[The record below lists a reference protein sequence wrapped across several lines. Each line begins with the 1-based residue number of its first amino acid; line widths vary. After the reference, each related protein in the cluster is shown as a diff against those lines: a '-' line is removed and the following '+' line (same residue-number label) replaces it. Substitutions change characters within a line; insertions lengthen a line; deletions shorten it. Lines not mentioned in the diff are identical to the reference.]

1 MSSRIEQL
9 IDEIEEYIDSCKYQA
24 FSSNKILV
32 NKDEIEELIRELR
45 VKTPDEIK
53 RYQRIIQNK
62 EEILNDARAKAEQ
75 LINDATVQTTEL
87 ISEHQIMQQAYAQ
100 ADEVVTAATRQAQ
113 EILDT
118 AVMEANNMRISAM
131 QYTDDLLAH
140 VEDIL
145 SNALGTAASNY
156 ETLINNMKQYQEIII
171 ANRRELLPETE
182 DFEDAEGGGEISDD
196 TENKTDLELI

>member
-9 IDEIEEYIDSCKYQA
+9 IDEIEEYVDSCKYQT
-24 FSSNKILV
+24 FSSNKIIV

-62 EEILNDARAKAEQ
+62 EEILNDAKAKAEQ

-118 AVMEANNMRISAM
+118 AVMEANNMRMSAM

-140 VEDIL
+140 VENIL
-145 SNALGTAASNY
+145 SNSIKTTSSDY
-156 ETLINNMKQYQEIII
+156 ESLIGNMKQYQEIVS
-171 ANRRELLPETE
+171 ANRRELMPEPE
-182 DFEDAEGGGEISDD
+182 DLEGNDLDTTGEAE
-196 TENKTDLELI
+196 TKADLELM

>member
-9 IDEIEEYIDSCKYQA
+9 IDEIEEYIDSCKYQT
-24 FSSNKILV
+24 FSNSKILV

-62 EEILNDARAKAEQ
+62 EEILNDAKARAEQ
-75 LINDATVQTTEL
+75 LIKDTTIQRTEL

-113 EILDT
+113 EILDR
-118 AVMEANNMRISAM
+118 AVMEANEMRMSAM
-131 QYTDDLLAH
+131 QYTDDLLSN
-140 VEDIL
+140 VENIIV
-145 SNALGTAASNY
+145 SSIQTASADY
-156 ETLINNMKQYQEIII
+156 ENLIGHMKQYQEIVST
-171 ANRRELLPETE
+171 NRRELVPVPDDL
-182 DFEDAEGGGEISDD
+182 DEGGSDMTGT
-196 TENKTDLELI
+196 TEPKEDLELM

>member
-9 IDEIEEYIDSCKYQA
+9 IDEIEEYIDSCKYQT
-24 FSSNKILV
+24 FSNSKILV

-62 EEILNDARAKAEQ
+62 EEILNDAKARAEQ
-75 LINDATVQTTEL
+75 LIKDTTIQRTEL

-100 ADEVVTAATRQAQ
+100 AYEVVTAAHRQAQ
-113 EILDT
+113 ELLDR
-118 AVMEANNMRISAM
+118 AVMEANEMRMSAM

-140 VEDIL
+140 VEGIL
-145 SNALGTAASNY
+145 AGSMQTASADYANLLGH
-156 ETLINNMKQYQEIII
+156 IKQYQEIVSS
-171 ANRRELLPETE
+171 NRRELMPIPEDLE
-182 DFEDAEGGGEISDD
+182 EAEAGV
-196 TENKTDLELI
+196 TKTAEVKEDLELM

>member
-62 EEILNDARAKAEQ
+62 EEILNDARNKAEQ
-75 LINDATVQTTEL
+75 LIKDATDQTTEL

-118 AVMEANNMRISAM
+118 AVMEANNMRMSAM
-131 QYTDDLLAH
+131 QYTDELLAH
-140 VEDIL
+140 VENVL
-145 SNALGTAASNY
+145 ANAINTASANY
-156 ETLINNMKQYQEIII
+156 ETLIGNMKQYQDVIS
-171 ANRRELLPETE
+171 ANRRELVPIPEDLGE
-182 DFEDAEGGGEISDD
+182 DGVSTSGGSE
-196 TENKTDLELI
+196 TKADLEIM

>member
-9 IDEIEEYIDSCKYQA
+9 IDEIEEYIDSCKYQT
-24 FSSNKILV
+24 FSSSKILV

-62 EEILNDARAKAEQ
+62 EEILNDARAMAEQ
-75 LINDATVQTTEL
+75 LIKDTTVQRTEL

-100 ADEVVTAATRQAQ
+100 ADEVVTAASRQAR
-113 EILDT
+113 EILDR
-118 AVMEANNMRISAM
+118 AVMEANEMRMSAM

-140 VEDIL
+140 VENIVA
-145 SNALGTAASNY
+145 SSIQTASADY
-156 ETLINNMKQYQEIII
+156 ENLISHMKQYQEIIST
-171 ANRRELLPETE
+171 NRRELMPVPE
-182 DFEDAEGGGEISDD
+182 DLDEGGSE
-196 TENKTDLELI
+196 TVTPAEPKEDLDLM

>member
-9 IDEIEEYIDSCKYQA
+9 IDEIEEYIDSCKYQT
-24 FSSNKILV
+24 FSNSKILV

-62 EEILNDARAKAEQ
+62 EEILNDAKARAEQ
-75 LINDATVQTTEL
+75 LIKDTTIQRTEL

-100 ADEVVTAATRQAQ
+100 ADEVVTAAHRQAQ
-113 EILDT
+113 ELLDR
-118 AVMEANNMRISAM
+118 AVMEANEMRMSAM

-140 VEDIL
+140 VEGIL
-145 SNALGTAASNY
+145 AGSMQTASADYENLLGH
-156 ETLINNMKQYQEIII
+156 IKQYQEIVSS
-171 ANRRELLPETE
+171 NRRELMPIPEDLE
-182 DFEDAEGGGEISDD
+182 EAEAGV
-196 TENKTDLELI
+196 TKTAEVKEDLELM

>member
-9 IDEIEEYIDSCKYQA
+9 IDEIEEYIDSCKYQT
-24 FSSNKILV
+24 FSNSKILV

-75 LINDATVQTTEL
+75 LIKDTTLQRTEL

-113 EILDT
+113 EILDR
-118 AVMEANNMRISAM
+118 AVLEANEMRNSAM
-131 QYTDDLLAH
+131 QYTDGMLAYL
-140 VEDIL
+140 ENMML
-145 SNALGTAASNY
+145 SSIQTASADY
-156 ETLINNMKQYQEIII
+156 ENLIGHLKKYQEEIS
-171 ANRRELLPETE
+171 ANRRELASVPE
-182 DFEDAEGGGEISDD
+182 
-196 TENKTDLELI
+196 DLEEGDLGAAGDAQPKGDLDLM

>member
-24 FSSNKILV
+24 FSNTKILV

-62 EEILNDARAKAEQ
+62 EEILNDAKAKAEQ
-75 LINDATVQTTEL
+75 LIKDTTIQRTEL

-100 ADEVVTAATRQAQ
+100 ADEVVTAAHKQAQ
-113 EILDT
+113 ELLDR
-118 AVMEANNMRISAM
+118 AVMEANEMRMSAM

-140 VEDIL
+140 VEKIITG
-145 SNALGTAASNY
+145 SIQAASADY
-156 ETLINNMKQYQEIII
+156 ENLIGHMKQYQEIVVS
-171 ANRRELLPETE
+171 NRRELMPIPE
-182 DFEDAEGGGEISDD
+182 
-196 TENKTDLELI
+196 DLEENVPEAAAGAKKEKLELM

>member
-9 IDEIEEYIDSCKYQA
+9 IDEIEEYIDSCKYQT
-24 FSSNKILV
+24 FSNSKILV

-62 EEILNDARAKAEQ
+62 EEILNDAKARAEQ
-75 LINDATVQTTEL
+75 LIKDTTIQRTEL

-100 ADEVVTAATRQAQ
+100 ADEVVTAAHRQAQ
-113 EILDT
+113 ELLDR
-118 AVMEANNMRISAM
+118 AVMEANEMRMSAM

-140 VEDIL
+140 VEGIL
-145 SNALGTAASNY
+145 AGSMQTASADYENLLGH
-156 ETLINNMKQYQEIII
+156 IKQYQEIVSS
-171 ANRRELLPETE
+171 NRRELMPMPEDLEEADTGVMKT
-182 DFEDAEGGGEISDD
+182 AEVKE
-196 TENKTDLELI
+196 DLELM

>member
-24 FSSNKILV
+24 FSNSKILV

-75 LINDATVQTTEL
+75 LIKDTTVQRTEL

-100 ADEVVTAATRQAQ
+100 ADEVVTAASRQAQ
-113 EILDT
+113 EILDR
-118 AVMEANNMRISAM
+118 AVMEANEMRISAM
-131 QYTDDLLAH
+131 QYTDDLLSH
-140 VEDIL
+140 VENIIAG
-145 SNALGTAASNY
+145 SIQTASADY
-156 ETLINNMKQYQEIII
+156 ENLIGHMKQYQEII
-171 ANRRELLPETE
+171 ATNRRELVPIPEDLDGE
-182 DFEDAEGGGEISDD
+182 GSGGSAEAEPK
-196 TENKTDLELI
+196 EDLELM

>member
-9 IDEIEEYIDSCKYQA
+9 IDEIEEYIDSCKYQT
-24 FSSNKILV
+24 FSNTKILV

-62 EEILNDARAKAEQ
+62 EEILNDAKARAEQ
-75 LINDATVQTTEL
+75 LIKDTTIQRTEL

-100 ADEVVTAATRQAQ
+100 ADEVVTAAHMQAQ
-113 EILDT
+113 EMLDR
-118 AVMEANNMRISAM
+118 AVTEANEMRLSAM

-140 VEDIL
+140 VENIIAG
-145 SNALGTAASNY
+145 SIQSASADY
-156 ETLINNMKQYQEIII
+156 ENLISHMKQYQEVISS
-171 ANRRELLPETE
+171 NRRELMPISE
-182 DFEDAEGGGEISDD
+182 DLEDDSAGAASGPAVKE
-196 TENKTDLELI
+196 DLELM

>member
-9 IDEIEEYIDSCKYQA
+9 IDEIEEYIDSCKYQT
-24 FSSNKILV
+24 FSNSKILV

-62 EEILNDARAKAEQ
+62 EEILNDAKARAEQ
-75 LINDATVQTTEL
+75 LIKDTTIQRTEL

-100 ADEVVTAATRQAQ
+100 ADEVVTAAHRQAQ
-113 EILDT
+113 ELLDR
-118 AVMEANNMRISAM
+118 AVMEANEMRMSAM

-140 VEDIL
+140 VEGIL
-145 SNALGTAASNY
+145 AGSMQTASADYENLLGH
-156 ETLINNMKQYQEIII
+156 IKQYQEIVSS
-171 ANRRELLPETE
+171 NRRERMP
-182 DFEDAEGGGEISDD
+182 IP
-196 TENKTDLELI
+196 

>member
-9 IDEIEEYIDSCKYQA
+9 IDEIEEYIDSCKYQH
-24 FSSNKILV
+24 FSNSKILV

-75 LINDATVQTTEL
+75 LIKDTTLQRTEL

-100 ADEVVTAATRQAQ
+100 ADEVVTAASRQAQ
-113 EILDT
+113 EILDR
-118 AVMEANNMRISAM
+118 AVLEANEMRISAM
-131 QYTDDLLAH
+131 QYTDDLLSH
-140 VEDIL
+140 VENIIA
-145 SNALGTAASNY
+145 SSVQTASADY
-156 ETLINNMKQYQEIII
+156 ENLIGHMKQYQEII
-171 ANRRELLPETE
+171 ATNRRELVPIPEDLDDE
-182 DFEDAEGGGEISDD
+182 GSGGAAEAQPKE
-196 TENKTDLELI
+196 DLELM

>member
-9 IDEIEEYIDSCKYQA
+9 IDEIEEYIDSCKYQT
-24 FSSNKILV
+24 FSNSKILV

-62 EEILNDARAKAEQ
+62 EEILNDAKARAEQ
-75 LINDATVQTTEL
+75 LIKDTTIQRTEL

-100 ADEVVTAATRQAQ
+100 ADEVVTAAHRQAQ
-113 EILDT
+113 ELLDR
-118 AVMEANNMRISAM
+118 AVMEANEMRMSAM

-140 VEDIL
+140 VEGIL
-145 SNALGTAASNY
+145 AGSMQTASADYENLLGH
-156 ETLINNMKQYQEIII
+156 IKQYQEIVSS
-171 ANRRELLPETE
+171 NRRELMPMPEDLEEADTGVTKT
-182 DFEDAEGGGEISDD
+182 AEVKE
-196 TENKTDLELI
+196 DLELM

>member
-9 IDEIEEYIDSCKYQA
+9 IDEIEEYIDSCKYQT
-24 FSSNKILV
+24 FSNSKILV

-62 EEILNDARAKAEQ
+62 EEILNDAKARAEQ
-75 LINDATVQTTEL
+75 LIKDTTIQRTEL

-100 ADEVVTAATRQAQ
+100 ADEVVTAAHRQTQ
-113 EILDT
+113 ELLDR
-118 AVMEANNMRISAM
+118 AVMEANEMRMSAM

-140 VEDIL
+140 VEGIL
-145 SNALGTAASNY
+145 AGSMQTASADYENLLGH
-156 ETLINNMKQYQEIII
+156 IKQYQEIVSS
-171 ANRRELLPETE
+171 NRRELMPIPEDLE
-182 DFEDAEGGGEISDD
+182 EAEAGV
-196 TENKTDLELI
+196 TKTAEVKEDLELM

>member
-9 IDEIEEYIDSCKYQA
+9 IDEIEEYIDSCKYQT
-24 FSSNKILV
+24 FSSNKIIV

-62 EEILNDARAKAEQ
+62 EEILNDAKAKAEQ

-100 ADEVVTAATRQAQ
+100 ADEVVTAATKQAQ

-118 AVMEANNMRISAM
+118 AVMEANNMRVSAM

-140 VEDIL
+140 VENII
-145 SNALGTAASNY
+145 SNLIRTGTSDYESLLGH
-156 ETLINNMKQYQEIII
+156 MKQYQEIIVG
-171 ANRRELLPETE
+171 NRKELMPEPDDLE
-182 DFEDAEGGGEISDD
+182 EADLDAQEETDA
-196 TENKTDLELI
+196 KADLELM

>member
-24 FSSNKILV
+24 FSNSKILV

-62 EEILNDARAKAEQ
+62 EEILNDAKAKAEQ
-75 LINDATVQTTEL
+75 LIKDTTLQRTEL

-100 ADEVVTAATRQAQ
+100 ADEVVTAASRQAQ
-113 EILDT
+113 EILDR
-118 AVMEANNMRISAM
+118 AVMEANEMRISAM
-131 QYTDDLLAH
+131 QYTDDLLSH
-140 VEDIL
+140 VENIIAG
-145 SNALGTAASNY
+145 SVQTASADY
-156 ETLINNMKQYQEIII
+156 ENLIGHMKQYQEIIA
-171 ANRRELLPETE
+171 ANRRELVPIPDDLDDEGSGGTAA
-182 DFEDAEGGGEISDD
+182 AEPKE
-196 TENKTDLELI
+196 DLELM

>member
-24 FSSNKILV
+24 FSNSKILV

-62 EEILNDARAKAEQ
+62 EEILNDAKAKAEQ
-75 LINDATVQTTEL
+75 LIKDTTLQRTEL

-100 ADEVVTAATRQAQ
+100 ADEVVTAASRQAQ
-113 EILDT
+113 EILDR
-118 AVMEANNMRISAM
+118 AVMEANEMRISAM
-131 QYTDDLLAH
+131 QYTDDLLSH
-140 VEDIL
+140 VENIVAGSIQTTSAD
-145 SNALGTAASNY
+145 Y
-156 ETLINNMKQYQEIII
+156 ENLIGHMKQYQEII
-171 ANRRELLPETE
+171 ATNRRELVPIPEDLDE
-182 DFEDAEGGGEISDD
+182 EGSGAAGAAEPKD
-196 TENKTDLELI
+196 NLELM

>member
-9 IDEIEEYIDSCKYQA
+9 IDEIEEYIDSCKYQT
-24 FSSNKILV
+24 FSSSKILV

-75 LINDATVQTTEL
+75 LIKDTTVQRTEL

-100 ADEVVTAATRQAQ
+100 ADEVVTAASRQAR
-113 EILDT
+113 EILDR
-118 AVMEANNMRISAM
+118 AVM
-131 QYTDDLLAH
+131 
-140 VEDIL
+140 
-145 SNALGTAASNY
+145 
-156 ETLINNMKQYQEIII
+156 
-171 ANRRELLPETE
+171 
-182 DFEDAEGGGEISDD
+182 
-196 TENKTDLELI
+196 

>member
-9 IDEIEEYIDSCKYQA
+9 IDEIEEYIDSCKYQT
-24 FSSNKILV
+24 FSSSKILV

-62 EEILNDARAKAEQ
+62 EEILNDAKARAEQ
-75 LINDATVQTTEL
+75 LIKDTTIQRTEL

-113 EILDT
+113 EILDR
-118 AVMEANNMRISAM
+118 AVMEANEMRMSAM

-140 VEDIL
+140 VENIV
-145 SNALGTAASNY
+145 AASIQTASADY
-156 ETLINNMKQYQEIII
+156 ENLIGHMKQYQEIIST
-171 ANRRELLPETE
+171 NRRELVPVTE
-182 DFEDAEGGGEISDD
+182 ELDEGGAD
-196 TENKTDLELI
+196 TSGSAEPKEDLDLM

>member
-9 IDEIEEYIDSCKYQA
+9 IDEIEEYIDSCKYQT
-24 FSSNKILV
+24 FSSTKILV

-62 EEILNDARAKAEQ
+62 EEILNDAKARAEQ
-75 LINDATVQTTEL
+75 LIKDTTIQRTEL

-100 ADEVVTAATRQAQ
+100 ADEVVTAAHKQAQ
-113 EILDT
+113 DMLDR
-118 AVMEANNMRISAM
+118 AVMESNEMRLSAM

-140 VEDIL
+140 VE
-145 SNALGTAASNY
+145 SVVAGSMQTASADY
-156 ETLINNMKQYQEIII
+156 ENLIGHMKQYQEMIIS
-171 ANRRELLPETE
+171 NRRELMPIPEDLE
-182 DFEDAEGGGEISDD
+182 EESAGAEPGTAVKE
-196 TENKTDLELI
+196 DLELM

>member
-9 IDEIEEYIDSCKYQA
+9 IDEIEEYIDSCKYQT
-24 FSSNKILV
+24 FSNSKILV

-62 EEILNDARAKAEQ
+62 EEILNDAKARAEQ
-75 LINDATVQTTEL
+75 LIKDTTIQRTEL

-113 EILDT
+113 EILDR
-118 AVMEANNMRISAM
+118 AVLEANEMRMSAM
-131 QYTDDLLAH
+131 QYTDDLLSH
-140 VEDIL
+140 VENIIV
-145 SNALGTAASNY
+145 SSIQTASADY
-156 ETLINNMKQYQEIII
+156 ENLIGHMKQYQEIVST
-171 ANRRELLPETE
+171 NRRELVPVPE
-182 DFEDAEGGGEISDD
+182 DFDDGGSDTAGT
-196 TENKTDLELI
+196 TESKEDLELM

>member
-9 IDEIEEYIDSCKYQA
+9 IDEIEEYIDSCKYQT
-24 FSSNKILV
+24 FSNTKILV

-62 EEILNDARAKAEQ
+62 EEILNDAKARAEQ
-75 LINDATVQTTEL
+75 LIKDTTIQRTEL

-100 ADEVVTAATRQAQ
+100 ADEVVTAAHMQAQ
-113 EILDT
+113 ELLDR
-118 AVMEANNMRISAM
+118 AVTEANEMRLSAM

-140 VEDIL
+140 VEKIIGG
-145 SNALGTAASNY
+145 SIQSASSDY
-156 ETLINNMKQYQEIII
+156 ENLIGHMKQYQEVISS
-171 ANRRELLPETE
+171 NRRELMPIPGDLEEDSTGAAPEP
-182 DFEDAEGGGEISDD
+182 AV
-196 TENKTDLELI
+196 KQDLELM